1 MDKLKLE
8 VLLAAIDKVTR
19 PLKAIQSGSSET
31 AKALKAAKDQL
42 KELNRAQD
50 NISAFQKVSKDASI
64 TANTLKSAQAE
75 VKRIRQEI
83 DKVPVPTR
91 DMARAF
97 KEAKDSAL
105 KLKQEHNEL
114 IVKQQRLR
122 DTLKANG
129 IATGNLNAKQKE
141 LKSQMALATGEVNK
155 QSEALQ
161 VLNKRQQAL
170 HAARANYD
178 KTISQRDKLAMAGA
192 TTTAAGVAMS
202 MPILKAIKDYASFE
216 DAMLGVARQVDG
228 AKDANG
234 NYTKS
239 YYEMGDSIKAM
250 SERLPMTSIE
260 FANIVEAAAR
270 MGIQGKSDLLTFA
283 ETAAKAA
290 IAFDLPVDE
299 LSDQM
304 GKIAAL
310 YKVPIKNIG
319 QLGDVINFLD
329 DNAQSKGGDII
340 NVMQRIAG
348 TADSVGMK
356 YREAAA
362 LASTFLSL
370 GANSEVSASASN
382 AMMTNLSI
390 ATMQSKKFQEGL
402 AMLKLDAKGVQ
413 LGMSKDA
420 TGTILKVMDAI
431 KSLPQEKQLEATT
444 RLFGKEFGDDAAKL
458 ASNLGEYR
466 RQLELANDAK
476 ANGSMDREALAR
488 TQALSAQYDLAK
500 NSVFNLS
507 SEIGQNLKPALVE
520 ILAIIKDVLIGVR
533 GWVKENPELTGALM
547 RAAAGIALVVTAFGA
562 LMLAISSIIG
572 PLAIVKLS
580 MSVLG
585 IKGLGVFSM
594 IKKIGAALQWLRV
607 LMIANPIGAVIA
619 AITLLAT
626 AAYLIYKNWAPI
638 KDFFIGLWDGIATGF
653 TKMVNW
659 IRDKLSFLKPLLK
672 FLPGP
677 IGLALSAVAAVSG
690 PATAAP
696 IKFDTRPPV
705 MSAAAKS
712 QHSASGQIVQNI
724 YPSAGMDEKL
734 LARYVGREF
743 ERVDRNKAAQARSRL
758 TDKE

>member
-19 PLKAIQSGSSET
+19 PLKAIQTGSSET
-31 AKALKAAKDQL
+31 AKALKATKDQL
-42 KELNRAQD
+42 KELN
-50 NISAFQKVSKDASI
+50 
-64 TANTLKSAQAE
+64 AE
-75 VKRIRQEI
+75 QKRIDGFRAAAKGIAIHRQELTKAEERI
-83 DKVPVPTR
+83 RTISKAMKEATFPTR
-91 DMARAF
+91 EMQKAF
-97 KEAKDSAL
+97 KEATEEANHL
-105 KLKQEHNEL
+105 KGNITTLTQKQE
-114 IVKQQRLR
+114 RLR
-122 DTLKANG
+122 RELAASGADTHKLSSY
-129 IATGNLNAKQKE
+129 QRD
-141 LKSQMALATGEVNK
+141 LKSRMSEATKEVSK
-155 QSEALQ
+155 QNEALQ
-161 VLNKRQQAL
+161 VLNQRQQAL
-170 HAARANYD
+170 HAARYNYD
-178 KTISQRDKLAMAGA
+178 KTIRQRDKLAMAGA

-239 YYEMGDSIKAM
+239 YYEMGDAIKAM

-466 RQLELANDAK
+466 RQLELVNDAK
-476 ANGSMDREALAR
+476 ANGSMDREALTR
-488 TQALSAQYDLAK
+488 TQALSAQYTLAADAA
-500 NSVFNLS
+500 FNLS
-507 SEIGQNLKPALVE
+507 SEIGQELKPTLTD
-520 ILAIIKDVLIGVR
+520 LLYIIKDVLIGVR
-533 GWVKENPELTGALM
+533 SWVKENPELTGALM
-547 RAAAGIALVVTAFGA
+547 RAAAGIALVVTAVGS
-562 LMLAISSIIG
+562 LMLAISAIIG

-580 MSVLG
+580 MSVLS

-607 LMIANPIGAVIA
+607 LMIANPLGA
-619 AITLLAT
+619 AITLLAV
-626 AAYLIYKNWAPI
+626 AAFMIYKNWAPI
-638 KDFFIGLWDGIATGF
+638 KEFFINLWDGIASGF
-653 TKMVNW
+653 TKMVEW
-659 IRDKLSFLKPLLK
+659 IRNKLSFLKPLLK
-672 FLPGP
+672 YLPGP
-677 IGLALSAVAAVSG
+677 IGLAMSAVAAASS
-690 PATAAP
+690 PSTAP
-696 IKFDTRPPV
+696 VKFDTRPPITAGS
-705 MSAAAKS
+705 MRT
-712 QHSASGQIVQNI
+712 ASHVSTTTVQINA
-724 YPSAGMDEKL
+724 PAGMDEKL

-743 ERVDRNKAAQARSRL
+743 ERIDRDKAAQARSRL